1 MNLSR
6 CCALD
11 IETNDLFDKLV
22 DYSSFPY
29 KLRNDASLWC
39 VVITNVATKESVKL
53 IKEEI
58 TADSLKVALKD
69 YDVIIAHN
77 GIKFDFP
84 VLKLFGVFDYEI
96 GYLNNS
102 DRLFGRDVWFVDSLI
117 WSRLFN
123 PDRFGGHSLE
133 EWGKRLGEY
142 KTDFRAKCIEA
153 GIISKD
159 SPKASEFKV
168 YSDTMVDYCC
178 QDTIVNVEI
187 FLELLNE
194 YNSYGRWKIPSKM
207 EHKLADLGNNREHL
221 GFWFDKDLALKCV
234 EDLTEK
240 IQTIADKINPILPPK
255 KLTKTK
261 LNDFTPPA
269 TQLKKDG
276 TPSSHM
282 LNFAKKH
289 KAEIEKFDESYIFK
303 TEGQIINIPFTAPLK
318 THEPSVIEDFDQVKM
333 YLIDEYGWEPTE
345 WRMRDLS
352 KDSKKQKI
360 TLDKSIKALDKWY
373 VDTMEGK
380 YTKNRLEEL
389 GYKITEYD
397 KMYHDIRKALECG
410 KPFLIP
416 TSPSIR
422 VGVEK
427 ELCPNLIA
435 LGEKVEFAKDFA
447 LFLTYRHRKSCIAGG
462 NLDDVDLTEQE
473 PEKGYLSNYREVDGR
488 IPTPAIELGASS
500 GRYRHIGVSNIARTS
515 SIYGKE
521 MRSLFGCGK
530 DFVQLGFD
538 FSSLEARVQAG
549 YVINYEGGAELAESL
564 IAEKPNDIH
573 SVNSRKLG
581 IERTIVKSVAY
592 AILYGASASK
602 LKKMLGYTIEQAKN
616 FYEDYWNAVPALR
629 DFKKA
634 VETFWE
640 TKANK
645 LWLPGADGRK
655 LVTRSKHSLLN
666 ALFQSCGV
674 ISAKYTTLFMFEEF
688 ENKGL
693 CISPFDGKP
702 DVCSMIEYHDENQLA
717 INPKLLKFNIFPT
730 EEEVEKF
737 VKNWNRDEGQISAI
751 GHSDKGYYVTLPN
764 IVSTTI
770 AKSIKRAEKV
780 TKLKV
785 DLGFEWITGRNW
797 AQCH

>member
-1 MNLSR
+1 MELNK
-6 CCALD
+6 CCTLD
-11 IETNDLFDKLV
+11 IETNGLASEII

-29 KLRNDASLWC
+29 KLKKDAKLWC
-39 VVITNVATKESVKL
+39 VVITNVATKESVRL
-53 IKEEI
+53 VKEEA
-58 TADSLKVALKD
+58 TRERLQNTLKD

-77 GIKFDFP
+77 GIKFDFL
-84 VLKLFGVFDYEI
+84 VLSLFGVFDYSV
-96 GYLNNS
+96 GYVGQT
-102 DRLFGRDVWFVDSLI
+102 DKLFGRDIWLLDSLI

-159 SPKASEFKV
+159 SPKGAEFRV
-168 YSDTMVDYCC
+168 FSDIMVDYCE

-187 FLELLNE
+187 FVELLKE
-194 YNSYGRWKIPSKM
+194 YESYKGWELPSNM
-207 EHKLADLGNNREHL
+207 EHKLSDLGNNREHL

-234 EDLTEK
+234 DDLADK
-240 IQTIADKINPILPPK
+240 IKVISEKINPILPPK

-289 KAEIEKFDESYIFK
+289 GAEIEKFDENYIFK
-303 TEGQIINIPFTAPLK
+303 WGEQIFNVPFEGALK
-318 THEPSVIEDFDQVKM
+318 THEPSVVEDFDQVKM
-333 YLIDEYGWEPTE
+333 FLIDEYGWEPTE

-360 TLDKSIKALDKWY
+360 TLDKSIKALDKWF

-380 YTKNRLEEL
+380 YTKSRLKEL
-389 GYKITEYD
+389 GYSLGEHE
-397 KMYHDIRKALECG
+397 KMYHDIRKVIEHG
-410 KPFLIP
+410 RPFLIP

-427 ELCPNLIA
+427 ELCPNLIS

-500 GRYRHIGVSNIARTS
+500 GRYRHISVSNIARAS
-515 SIYGKE
+515 SVYGKE
-521 MRSLFGCGK
+521 MRSLFGCG
-530 DFVQLGFD
+530 DGYVQLGFD
-538 FSSLEARVQAG
+538 FSSLEARIQG
-549 YVINYEGGAELAESL
+549 HYVYSYEGGEELAESL
-564 IAEKPNDIH
+564 VAEKPNDVH

-581 IERTIVKSVAY
+581 IERGVVKSVAY
-592 AILYGASASK
+592 AILYGCSPQK
-602 LKKMLGYTIEQAKN
+602 LEKMLGYTPQQAKK
-616 FYEDYWNAVPALR
+616 FYDDYWDAVPALR

-640 TKANK
+640 TKTNK
-645 LWLPGADGRK
+645 VWLPGGDGRK
-655 LVTRSKHSLLN
+655 LITRSKHSLLN
-666 ALFQSCGV
+666 TLFQSCGV
-674 ISAKYTTLFMFEEF
+674 ICAKYTTVFMFEEF
-688 ENKGL
+688 EKLGM
-693 CISPFDGKP
+693 CISPFKGKP
-702 DVCSMIEYHDENQLA
+702 DVCSMIEYHDENQLVT
-717 INPKLLKFNIFPT
+717 NPKLMQFKSFNT
-730 EEEVEKF
+730 EEEAEEF
-737 VKNWNRDEGQISAI
+737 VKNWDKSQGQISAI
-751 GHSDKGYYVTLPN
+751 GHSAKGYYVALPN
-764 IVSTTI
+764 VVSKTI
-770 AKSIKRAEKV
+770 AESIKKAEQV

-785 DLGFEWITGRNW
+785 DLGFEWIVGKNW
-797 AQCH
+797 YQCH